1 MDIKINIEK
10 QKLYLKKEPHE
21 GPYIVSD
28 SINYLQCTFKFS
40 DDWTDF
46 DKTATFKDDIGNAYS
61 ILLEND
67 KCFVPYE
74 VLSGN
79 NFKVSVFGSKDAV
92 RITTNEVVVPIVP
105 SGYTE
110 GKTPSKPPKTAYEL
124 ILDKLRQIGTL
135 LRLKTNNKE
144 TLVDA
149 INEVIGY
156 VDSKADQS
164 ALDVTD
170 AKIGNV
176 EELTT
181 PTHKVVVSAINY
193 LLHHCEGNRDELVIR
208 TDRLEGMIGQPEH
221 LQTTDKSN
229 TVAAINE
236 LVGDMGDIGTALDE
250 IIALQNSLIG
260 GDSV

>member
-28 SINYLQCTFKFS
+28 SINYLQCIFKFS
-40 DDWTDF
+40 EDWTDF
-46 DKTATFKDDIGNAYS
+46 IKTAIFKDDIGNAYS
-61 ILLEND
+61 ILMEND

-79 NFKVSVFGSKDAV
+79 NFKVSVFGSKDGV

-135 LRLKTNNKE
+135 VRLQTNNKE
-144 TLVDA
+144 TLVEA
-149 INEVIGY
+149 INEVASY
-156 VDSKADQS
+156 AFTETNQS
-164 ALDVTD
+164 SLETL
-170 AKIGNV
+170 KKEIGNV
-176 EELTT
+176 ENL
-181 PTHKVVVSAINY
+181 KVNKDLGFISDIATAVNINY
-193 LLHHCEGNRDELVIR
+193 DSIKTHFDMVSTEISGVQEDI
-208 TDRLEGMIGQPEH
+208 
-221 LQTTDKSN
+221 SN
-229 TVAAINE
+229 LNTQ
-236 LVGDMGDIGTALDE
+236 MGDIDTALDN
-250 IIALQNSLIG
+250 IIAIQNSYIG

>member
-28 SINYLQCTFKFS
+28 SINYVQCTFKFS
-40 DDWTDF
+40 EDWTDF
-46 DKTATFKDDIGNAYS
+46 VKTAIFKDDIGNAYS

-149 INEVIGY
+149 INEVKDDIDTRNALYDNYGITDIQPS
-156 VDSKADQS
+156 VAD
-164 ALDVTD
+164 LFVFT
-170 AKIGNV
+170 
-176 EELTT
+176 ELEDGTYAIA
-181 PTHKVVVSAINY
+181 PQDKESISAI
-193 LLHHCEGNRDELVIR
+193 L
-208 TDRLEGMIGQPEH
+208 
-221 LQTTDKSN
+221 
-229 TVAAINE
+229 
-236 LVGDMGDIGTALDE
+236 
-250 IIALQNSLIG
+250 
-260 GDSV
+260 